1 MKIRFFDGGM
11 GTLLQAQGLKKG
23 EAPDLWNLTNPDK
36 VLSVHKAYAR
46 AGSEFITANTFGA
59 NRLRFDNTEKI
70 VRAGIEIAK
79 SAGKKVA
86 LDLGPTGK
94 LLKPMGE
101 LDFED
106 AVDVYSDVVNYGKS
120 DADVIIIET
129 ISDTYEMKAAL
140 LAAKENSD
148 LPVIASYIFDES
160 GRLLTGADVKTAAV
174 IAESLGADIIG
185 VNCGFGPEQFLALVN
200 QLRKYSS
207 LPILAQPNAGL
218 PESVN
223 GKTVYNLSSD
233 EYAEK
238 MAEIAS
244 LGVSFLGGCCGTTPE
259 HIKKT
264 IEICSSIPAVENERK
279 DICLVS
285 SFSHS
290 VEIGKKPVVIGERLN
305 PTGKKLMKQALKDG
319 DLNYVLK
326 EANAQTDAG
335 AHILDVNTG
344 LPEIDEKEVLPATV
358 RAIQAVS
365 DTPLQIDTAN
375 TVALEKA
382 MRIYNGKAMLNSV
395 NGKQSSMEKVFPI
408 AKKYGA
414 VTVCLL
420 LDENGIPETV
430 EGRLDIAHRI
440 IEKAKQYGIDKKD
453 LVFDALT
460 MTVSTD
466 DSNGITTLKTVQKLK
481 EEGLNTVLGV
491 SNISFGL
498 PNREAINTAF
508 FTLALNSGLSA
519 GIINPLSAPMMNA
532 YYSFNAL
539 NGLDESFN
547 DYIAFAADTSPA
559 MPTGS
564 ADLKTDILSGYAE
577 DSAKK
582 VKSMLANTKPMEI
595 INNFIIPALDEAG
608 KRFESKK
615 MFLPQLLMSA
625 DAAKSAFDEIKAFML
640 LSGEEKSESENKI
653 ILATVEG
660 DIHDIGK
667 NIVKVLLENYG
678 FNVIDLG
685 KDVKCE
691 EVLAQTIK
699 HGAKLVGL
707 SALMTTTVPSMEQT
721 IKLIHENTDASV
733 MVGGAVLTKDY
744 SKSINADFYAS
755 DAMGAVN
762 CAKDFFA
769 GKNEV

>member
-11 GTLLQAQGLKKG
+11 GSLLQAQGLKKG

-36 VLSVHKAYAR
+36 VLSVHKAYAE

-70 VRAGIEIAK
+70 VRAGLEIAK
-79 SAGKKVA
+79 SAGKKAV

-101 LDFED
+101 LDFEE
-106 AVDVYSDVVNYGKS
+106 AIDVYSEVVNYGKS
-120 DADVIIIET
+120 EADAVIIET

-140 LAAKENSD
+140 LAVKENCD

-160 GRLLTGADVKTAAV
+160 GRLLTGADVKTAAI

-185 VNCGFGPEQFLALVN
+185 VNCGFGPEQFISLVKE
-200 QLRKYSS
+200 LRKYSS

-223 GKTVYNLSSD
+223 GKTVYNLSAE
-233 EYAEK
+233 EYAAK
-238 MAEIAS
+238 MVEIAS
-244 LGVSFLGGCCGTTPE
+244 LGVSYLGGCCGTTPE
-259 HIKKT
+259 HIKKA
-264 IEICSSIPAVENERK
+264 IEACSAIPAVENEK
-279 DICLVS
+279 KEICLVS

-290 VEIGKKPVVIGERLN
+290 VEIGEKAMVIGERLN
-305 PTGKKLMKQALKDG
+305 PTGKKLMKQALIDG

-326 EANAQTDAG
+326 EANAQTEAG

-344 LPEIDEKEVLPATV
+344 LPEVDEKEVLPETV
-358 RAIQAVS
+358 KAIQAVS

-375 TVALEKA
+375 TAALEKTL
-382 MRIYNGKAMLNSV
+382 RIYNGKAMLNSV
-395 NGKQSSMEKVFPI
+395 NGKQSSMNKVFPI

-414 VTVCLL
+414 AIVCLL

-430 EGRLDIAHRI
+430 EGRLEIAHKI
-440 IEKAKQYGIDKKD
+440 IEEAKKHGIDKKE

-460 MTVSTD
+460 LTVSTD
-466 DSNGITTLKTVQKLK
+466 DSNGLLTLETVKRLR
-481 EEGLNTVLGV
+481 EEGLHTVLGI

-498 PNREAINTAF
+498 PNREALNTAF

-539 NGLDESFN
+539 NGYDESFN
-547 DYIAFAADTSPA
+547 DYIAFAADTS
-559 MPTGS
+559 S
-564 ADLKTDILSGYAE
+564 AVMYDSSDLKSDILSGYAKQ
-577 DSAKK
+577 AGKK
-582 VKSMLANTKPMEI
+582 VKSMLAENDPMEI
-595 INNFIIPALDEAG
+595 INAHIIPALDEAG

-625 DAAKSAFDEIKAFML
+625 DAAKAAFDEIKASML
-640 LSGEEKSESENKI
+640 ESGLKKQESKNKI

-678 FNVIDLG
+678 FEVIDLG

-691 EVLAQTIK
+691 EVLLQTIK

-721 IKLIHENTDASV
+721 IKLIHEKTDASV
-733 MVGGAVLTKDY
+733 IVGGAVLTADY
-744 SKSINADFYAS
+744 AKSINADYYAK
-755 DAMGAVN
+755 DAMAAVN
-762 CAKDFFA
+762 CAKKYF
-769 GKNEV
+769 GG

>member
-1 MKIRFFDGGM
+1 MKIKFFDGSM

-36 VLSVHKAYAR
+36 VLSVHNSYAE
-46 AGSEFITANTFGA
+46 AGSEFITTNTFGA

-79 SAGKKVA
+79 SAGRKVA

-101 LDFED
+101 LDFEET
-106 AVDVYSDVVNYGKS
+106 VDIYSEVVGYGKS

-129 ISDTYEMKAAL
+129 VSDTYEMKAAL

-185 VNCGFGPEQFLALVN
+185 VNCGFGPEQFISLVK

-207 LPILAQPNAGL
+207 LPIIAQPNAGL

-223 GKTVYNLSSD
+223 GKTVYNLTPD
-233 EYAEK
+233 EYARK
-238 MAEIAS
+238 MSDIAS
-244 LGVSFLGGCCGTTPE
+244 LGVSLLGGCCGTTPE

-264 IEICSSIPAVENERK
+264 IELCSAIEAVENEK
-279 DICLVS
+279 KEISIVS

-290 VEIGKKPVVIGERLN
+290 IELSKKPVVIGERLN
-305 PTGKKLMKQALKDG
+305 PTGKKLMKQALIDG
-319 DLNYVLK
+319 ELNYVLK
-326 EANAQTDAG
+326 EANAQVQAG
-335 AHILDVNTG
+335 AQILDVNTG
-344 LPEIDEKEVLPATV
+344 LPEIDEKQMLPEVV
-358 RAIQAVS
+358 SAIQAVS
-365 DTPLQIDTAN
+365 DAPLQIDTAN
-375 TVALEKA
+375 SAALEKA
-382 MRIYNGKAMLNSV
+382 MRIYNGKPMLNSV
-395 NGKQSSMEKVFPI
+395 NGKQSSMQKVFPI

-414 VTVCLL
+414 VSVCLL

-430 EGRLDIAHRI
+430 EGRLEIARKI
-440 IEKAKQYGIDKKD
+440 LNTAAEYGIDKKD
-453 LVFDALT
+453 LIFDALT

-466 DSNGITTLKTVQKLK
+466 SSNGLITLETVKRLA
-481 EEGLNTVLGV
+481 EEGLHTILGI

-498 PNREAINTAF
+498 PNREALNTAF
-508 FTLALNSGLSA
+508 FTLALNSGLNA
-519 GIINPLSAPMMNA
+519 GIINPLCAPMMNA
-532 YYSFNAL
+532 YYSFGAL
-539 NGLDESFN
+539 KGLDENFSN
-547 DYIAFAADTSPA
+547 YINFASDTS
-559 MPTGS
+559 S
-564 ADLKTDILSGYAE
+564 AVMTYSSDLKNDILNGYAE
-577 DSAKK
+577 EAAKA
-582 VKSMLANTKPMEI
+582 VKEKLKNTEPFEI

-625 DAAKSAFDEIKAFML
+625 DAASAAFDEIKAFIIL
-640 LSGEEKSESENKI
+640 NGEQKAQSNDKI

-678 FNVIDLG
+678 YNVIDLG

-691 EVLAQTIK
+691 EVLEQTKK

-707 SALMTTTVPSMEQT
+707 SALMTTTVSSMEQT
-721 IKLIHENTDASV
+721 IKLIHENTDAAV

-744 SKSINADFYAS
+744 AQSINADYYAK
-755 DAMGAVN
+755 DAMGAVK
-762 CAKDFFA
+762 CAKEFF
-769 GKNEV
+769 GRE